1 MKSVKPKSLS
11 FYKNPKNLYIYIYI
25 YIYILHT
32 PIHICYMLDIY
43 TYVYNIYL
51 WVTDEEVALFT
62 QGLLQ
67 RYY

>member
-11 FYKNPKNLYIYIYI
+11 FYKNPKNL